1 MKISIVGCGRV
12 GSTIAYSLLHV
23 DKVNEINLED
33 IDVAVR
39 SGNVLDLRDAVE
51 IFDMGKHKYI
61 TENELEESDIVIIT
75 AGVARKEPDESDDQL
90 FIKNWQTMI
99 QIRKDTSSQ

>member
-75 AGVARKEPDESDDQL
+75 AGVA
-90 FIKNWQTMI
+90 
-99 QIRKDTSSQ
+99 